1 MERKRDLQCNANEE
15 RKEWIGWR
23 LCRPDTNGD
32 SQFAPLC
39 FAQNP
44 NAVVHFMLGTRDQ
57 LILSI

>member
-1 MERKRDLQCNANEE
+1 MQTRKGKNGLD
-15 RKEWIGWR
+15 WIGWR